1 MKDYIGKAG
10 TFPVPPQ
17 YAHPVVLDR
26 MIRVVREGRAADEKS
41 ALETVKKD
49 LKALN
54 ASVTVSQQE
63 YDEVVTIKPL
73 FIVNS
78 YQ

>member
-1 MKDYIGKAG
+1 
-10 TFPVPPQ
+10 
-17 YAHPVVLDR
+17 
-26 MIRVVREGRAADEKS
+26 MIRIVREGKAADAEG

-54 ASVTVSQQE
+54 SSVTVSQQE

-73 FIVNS
+73 FIVS
-78 YQ
+78 DYQ